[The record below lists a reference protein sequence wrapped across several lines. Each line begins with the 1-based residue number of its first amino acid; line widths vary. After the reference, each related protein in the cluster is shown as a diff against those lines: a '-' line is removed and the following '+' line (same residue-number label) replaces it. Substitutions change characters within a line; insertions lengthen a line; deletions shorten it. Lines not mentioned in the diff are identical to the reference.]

1 MLIPQELQLS
11 RTERV
16 SRKCKMRIKKLLF
29 IRRLKKYLCSFA
41 LNDKGICMYWG

>member
-1 MLIPQELQLS
+1 MNLETKITIYKFTPQVFTLTL
-11 RTERV
+11 
-16 SRKCKMRIKKLLF
+16 KKLLF

>member
-11 RTERV
+11 QKIAFYSST
-16 SRKCKMRIKKLLF
+16 
-29 IRRLKKYLCSFA
+29 KKYLCSFA

>member
-11 RTERV
+11 R
-16 SRKCKMRIKKLLF
+16 KMRIKKLLF

>member
-11 RTERV
+11 QNAN
-16 SRKCKMRIKKLLF
+16 KKIAF
-29 IRRLKKYLCSFA
+29 YSSIKKYLCSFA

>member
-11 RTERV
+11 PFYSST
-16 SRKCKMRIKKLLF
+16 
-29 IRRLKKYLCSFA
+29 KKYLCSFA